1 MILFARSYY
10 SLKFGVLSPE
20 KIISIAQKNNYSTI
34 VLTDIN
40 NTSGFFELYKLGTE
54 SNIKIIPGCEIRTE
68 NVWLYTY
75 VAKNENGLKHMHDFL
90 SSYNLQKQTYPQQP
104 KKLMDCLVLFHSRKK
119 VELDINSF
127 DMLSPKNLGKIIS
140 SDAEKKYFYFPLLT
154 FEQEEDLELHKNLRA
169 IAENKL
175 LSKLGEENLADKSEN
190 ILSIQ
195 QYFYNNSRNS
205 LAVQNNLYLE
215 KQLHF
220 SIELKKNKNKITLFE
235 SREKDIEM
243 LNSLCLQGLIK
254 RYGTQNT
261 QAKNRL
267 EYEIGVIIKLDFVAY
282 FLIAWDIVMFAKSKG
297 FYHVGRGSGANSLA
311 AYCLQITDVDPIE
324 LDLYFERFLNPK
336 RSSPPDFDLDFSWKE
351 RDEVLEYIFKK
362 HGQKYTALLGTF
374 STFKDSSIIR
384 ELGKVYGLPK
394 AEIDEISAGR
404 KTSKVG
410 NELIE
415 KIFSIG
421 KKLENFPS
429 HRSIHAGG
437 VLISQQEITNY
448 SAIDLPP
455 KGFPTVQWDMYSAE
469 DIGFEKFDIL
479 SQRGIGHIKEAAE
492 IIKKNRGL
500 DIDVHQV
507 EKFKKDSIVKQNLYD
522 GNTIGCFYIESPAMR
537 GLLKK
542 LKCNDYLTLVAASS
556 IIRPG
561 VAKSGMM
568 KQYIKNFHQ
577 QENINYLHPVME
589 NLLKETFGVM
599 VYQEDVL
606 KVCHHFAGLDLADA
620 DVLRRAM
627 SGKFRSKKEF
637 EKIVEKFFSNCKE
650 KGYSQTITNE
660 VWRQVESFAGY
671 SFSKAHSASFAVES
685 FQSLYL
691 KSYFPLEF
699 MVAVINN
706 FGGFYSTWVYV
717 NEARKQGAK
726 IELPCVVNSN
736 LETKIVE
743 KDIYLGFAHV
753 ASLEKSTVDILLNE
767 RNVQKFNSFD
777 DFIDRTCLSK
787 EQLSILIKVGALR
800 AFNTGKKELLWKI
813 HYTKDNATKVSN
825 EELFKLKRKKM
836 ELPHLEHT
844 VLEDAYDEM
853 DLLGFFVTLSSF
865 DALKTKYRG
874 DILAKE
880 LLNYFGKK
888 VKMLGQLVTIKPV
901 RTVNGDYMNF
911 GTFID
916 VNGDFFDTVHFAQ
929 SLKAYP
935 FNGKGV
941 YLLSGKVVQEF
952 GYPSVEIEKMAKMPY
967 QPDPRYS

>member
-1 MILFARSYY
+1 
-10 SLKFGVLSPE
+10 
-20 KIISIAQKNNYSTI
+20 
-34 VLTDIN
+34 
-40 NTSGFFELYKLGTE
+40 
-54 SNIKIIPGCEIRTE
+54 
-68 NVWLYTY
+68 
-75 VAKNENGLKHMHDFL
+75 
-90 SSYNLQKQTYPQQP
+90 
-104 KKLMDCLVLFHSRKK
+104 
-119 VELDINSF
+119 
-127 DMLSPKNLGKIIS
+127 
-140 SDAEKKYFYFPLLT
+140 
-154 FEQEEDLELHKNLRA
+154 
-169 IAENKL
+169 
-175 LSKLGEENLADKSEN
+175 
-190 ILSIQ
+190 
-195 QYFYNNSRNS
+195 
-205 LAVQNNLYLE
+205 
-215 KQLHF
+215 
-220 SIELKKNKNKITLFE
+220 
-235 SREKDIEM
+235 
-243 LNSLCLQGLIK
+243 
-254 RYGTQNT
+254 
-261 QAKNRL
+261 
-267 EYEIGVIIKLDFVAY
+267 
-282 FLIAWDIVMFAKSKG
+282 
-297 FYHVGRGSGANSLA
+297 LA

-507 EKFKKDSIVKQNLYD
+507 EKFKHDVLVKQNLYD

-568 KQYIKNFHQ
+568 KQYVKNFHQ

-589 NLLKETFGVM
+589 NLLKETYGVM

-627 SGKFRSKKEF
+627 SGKFRSKK
-637 EKIVEKFFSNCKE
+637 N
-650 KGYSQTITNE
+650 
-660 VWRQVESFAGY
+660 
-671 SFSKAHSASFAVES
+671 
-685 FQSLYL
+685 L
-691 KSYFPLEF
+691 K
-699 MVAVINN
+699 
-706 FGGFYSTWVYV
+706 
-717 NEARKQGAK
+717 K
-726 IELPCVVNSN
+726 
-736 LETKIVE
+736 
-743 KDIYLGFAHV
+743 
-753 ASLEKSTVDILLNE
+753 
-767 RNVQKFNSFD
+767 
-777 DFIDRTCLSK
+777 
-787 EQLSILIKVGALR
+787 
-800 AFNTGKKELLWKI
+800 
-813 HYTKDNATKVSN
+813 
-825 EELFKLKRKKM
+825 
-836 ELPHLEHT
+836 
-844 VLEDAYDEM
+844 
-853 DLLGFFVTLSSF
+853 
-865 DALKTKYRG
+865 
-874 DILAKE
+874 
-880 LLNYFGKK
+880 
-888 VKMLGQLVTIKPV
+888 
-901 RTVNGDYMNF
+901 
-911 GTFID
+911 
-916 VNGDFFDTVHFAQ
+916 
-929 SLKAYP
+929 
-935 FNGKGV
+935 
-941 YLLSGKVVQEF
+941 
-952 GYPSVEIEKMAKMPY
+952 
-967 QPDPRYS
+967 